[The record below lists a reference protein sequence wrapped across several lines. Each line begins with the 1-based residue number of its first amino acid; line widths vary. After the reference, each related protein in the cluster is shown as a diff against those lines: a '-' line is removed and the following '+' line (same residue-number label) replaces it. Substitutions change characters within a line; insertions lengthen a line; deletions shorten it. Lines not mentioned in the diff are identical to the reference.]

1 MTSTKTL
8 ARTAGVLYLLVGLL
22 GGFSEYVRT
31 TVTVPGDA
39 QATAA
44 SIVQHATLFRIGV
57 VTDLVDFTCFLGVG
71 LILYS
76 ILKPVDS
83 RVAMAMLVI
92 NAISV
97 AMQAL
102 NMLNQ
107 VGALMVATNQT
118 YGSGMSSLLFL
129 ELHRHGYL
137 IAQIFFGG
145 YMLPLGY
152 LVYRSAMFP
161 KALGIVLMVGCGGY
175 LMGVAATYLSSS
187 LESSIAIYFG
197 LIGGLAEVAFLLWLL
212 IAGASAPK
220 AQSSSLQGAL
230 QWKA

>member
-57 VTDLVDFTCFLGVG
+57 VTGLVDFTCFLGVG

-137 IAQIFFGG
+137 
-145 YMLPLGY
+145 
-152 LVYRSAMFP
+152 VYRSAMFP

-220 AQSSSLQGAL
+220 AQSSSLQEPPKG
-230 QWKA
+230 K